1 MNAVLLLLLL
11 PSSTIGFAPHRISRL
26 STTSFLPASSTTRR
40 RNRSS
45 IAMLVEPSGRDPL
58 EQLSSSPPS
67 SPSILNK
74 TPPVVLKIASLASI
88 PVSFAAGLL
97 FTPSRRLAAHALGGL
112 ATATLG
118 TVTKSRLDDLTSS
131 AALPALARVILE
143 NDLGE
148 TDVLAARERVEWV
161 RSSYSVTGEDF
172 KGHCALVYKL
182 YLLGGCKNPVTKTS
196 DKLELETLRQVLDL
210 ENIDVGDAHAEAARD
225 LWREIGT
232 FTPESELMDD
242 PMHPDRMK
250 IDKCLFLSERAF
262 SSNEETDE
270 AFVFEMSR
278 VAKAFKLDYDGA
290 MLRVEGVAEP
300 FYERAMSSTR
310 TKLWK
315 VSSEMLLRAR
325 ESLGIRKEKMM
336 EMHLASYAD
345 EVKALLKEDG
355 FMEGAEERLE
365 QLQSVLELSDDDAAY
380 ERFVEV
386 SPAFQ
391 NRFQGVIDAVVNG
404 TEVPQGVVEETQ
416 KCLSLT
422 NERMMP
428 LLDSLVVQTLGK
440 PLEEAQA
447 FLNVKN
453 NVNCF
458 DSLLNALNIQRA
470 LFGLLQQ
477 SNLVESLEERY
488 FDPSSKSSANGFLSP
503 TDRRRLYDFALEYSL
518 TSNDNNLTGE
528 AKSNLEDLATYL
540 GMSEDDTQDASRGV
554 CGPLM
559 ENALKS
565 AAFEIT
571 GDDFTPALLTNLKE
585 RIDNLASDLNIPSKL
600 LKDYGRNVFRDSLK
614 VVAMRCPSGIPSET
628 QHTQLNSLVTLLSL
642 TKEEVSRFYVQTF
655 GPVYKKSI
663 QESMGSTGVI
673 LPEYRGAL
681 TSLRTRLGISDE
693 KDAKMLWQEAAGE
706 RMTPMIKLLAN
717 ELERSLLTR
726 EQLSQK
732 RGVDMG
738 EDVFKGGQSAKG
750 TTLGI
755 AAGSDVLVSDAMS
768 LVDFYAENDLAEVDP
783 VTNETHYPLTAINLA
798 AVDGEMAQALFRQ
811 FVVSGFGAPAGDPKV
826 AMVDAKAQSFG
837 SILGL
842 KLEHQA
848 AVRQNIASLIYDNF
862 VSNALKSKP
871 ALDQQDMMFLANV
884 QTKLNVTSDKS
895 EEMLVDCQKK
905 FIKDQMDDLWSN
917 VASLTGD
924 QVKTFRERVMTM
936 GMDLKTDVQVAHNK
950 LVALFQVEV
959 KNAIETSL
967 ISPESTTLLSEI
979 QESLGLE
986 VSEAE
991 SALGALVTS
1000 VVKLGLEQIDRE
1012 ILRGRD
1018 ENAVGELEV
1027 ILKFLQ
1033 LVQGETGLGE
1043 DDLPGENNL
1052 REKIVNI
1059 WDNSGRK
1066 KEGDLELLRGLLS
1079 LDQ

>member
-1 MNAVLLLLLL
+1 
-11 PSSTIGFAPHRISRL
+11 
-26 STTSFLPASSTTRR
+26 
-40 RNRSS
+40 
-45 IAMLVEPSGRDPL
+45 
-58 EQLSSSPPS
+58 
-67 SPSILNK
+67 
-74 TPPVVLKIASLASI
+74 
-88 PVSFAAGLL
+88 
-97 FTPSRRLAAHALGGL
+97 
-112 ATATLG
+112 
-118 TVTKSRLDDLTSS
+118 
-131 AALPALARVILE
+131 
-143 NDLGE
+143 
-148 TDVLAARERVEWV
+148 
-161 RSSYSVTGEDF
+161 
-172 KGHCALVYKL
+172 
-182 YLLGGCKNPVTKTS
+182 
-196 DKLELETLRQVLDL
+196 
-210 ENIDVGDAHAEAARD
+210 
-225 LWREIGT
+225 
-232 FTPESELMDD
+232 
-242 PMHPDRMK
+242 
-250 IDKCLFLSERAF
+250 
-262 SSNEETDE
+262 
-270 AFVFEMSR
+270 
-278 VAKAFKLDYDGA
+278 
-290 MLRVEGVAEP
+290 
-300 FYERAMSSTR
+300 
-310 TKLWK
+310 
-315 VSSEMLLRAR
+315 
-325 ESLGIRKEKMM
+325 
-336 EMHLASYAD
+336 
-345 EVKALLKEDG
+345 
-355 FMEGAEERLE
+355 
-365 QLQSVLELSDDDAAY
+365 
-380 ERFVEV
+380 
-386 SPAFQ
+386 
-391 NRFQGVIDAVVNG
+391 
-404 TEVPQGVVEETQ
+404 
-416 KCLSLT
+416 
-422 NERMMP
+422 
-428 LLDSLVVQTLGK
+428 
-440 PLEEAQA
+440 
-447 FLNVKN
+447 
-453 NVNCF
+453 
-458 DSLLNALNIQRA
+458 
-470 LFGLLQQ
+470 
-477 SNLVESLEERY
+477 
-488 FDPSSKSSANGFLSP
+488 
-503 TDRRRLYDFALEYSL
+503 
-518 TSNDNNLTGE
+518 
-528 AKSNLEDLATYL
+528 
-540 GMSEDDTQDASRGV
+540 
-554 CGPLM
+554 M

-924 QVKTFRERVMTM
+924 QVKAFRERVMTM